1 MWEKVLIM
9 KKTYLV
15 VILYFCILPQI
26 FADSDKKA
34 DCPSGMVW
42 VHVDDPGLA
51 DHENSSFAGYVS
63 KYEVTNA
70 QYCEFLN
77 AALAS
82 GDIKKADDNIVYGAE
97 GSNEGADFPCK
108 IYFKTYPATPYSQI
122 VYEDDKFKVRCRDGI
137 DMSNHPVVEVS
148 WYGATAFCNYYSC
161 KLPNEW
167 QWAAI
172 ADFDGSYVFGCG
184 KTIDEKKA
192 RYYDVGIA
200 DTLGL
205 KKYPFTAPVGH
216 YGEYGY
222 GLCDIS
228 GNVCEWTSTE
238 VGDYRVIRG
247 GGWRSYS
254 YYNMIVMR
262 DAYDASSTSLS
273 VGFRPCR

>member
-1 MWEKVLIM
+1 M
-9 KKTYLV
+9 KKVYFFA
-15 VILYFCILPQI
+15 ILCVCAAPVI
-26 FADSDKKA
+26 FADSDKTKA
-34 DCPSGMVW
+34 EGPYGMVW
-42 VHVDDPGLA
+42 VHVDDPGLK
-51 DHENSSFAGYVS
+51 DHENSSFTGDVS

-77 AALAS
+77 TALAS
-82 GDIKKADDNIVYGAE
+82 ADINIADDKIVYGSK
-97 GSNEGADFPCK
+97 GLNSGIDFIGK
-108 IYFKTYPATPYSQI
+108 LYFKTYPATAYSQI
-122 VYEDDKFKVRCRDGI
+122 VYEGGKFKVRSRDGI
-137 DMSNHPVVEVS
+137 DMSDHPVVEVS
-148 WYGATAFCNYYSC
+148 WYGATAFCNYYRC

-192 RYYDVGIA
+192 RYYDVSIA
-200 DTLGL
+200 NTFGL
-205 KKYPFTAPVGH
+205 KKYPYTSPVGH
-216 YGEYGY
+216 YGQYGY

-228 GNVCEWTSTE
+228 GNVYEWTSTE

-254 YYNMIVMR
+254 YYNMIALR